1 MAVGGLAHTL
11 DHMERYSAQA
21 GRGPRVVIV
30 GGGVAGLEAMLA
42 LRDLAGSR
50 AEVELHAPRLEFAY
64 RPLAVGEPFGT
75 GRVLHFDLGEL
86 AERSGASFRLG
97 SIVAVDG
104 DRRHVVTRD
113 GAEVP
118 YDFLL
123 LAPGV
128 RMLWAVPGAVTFWGV
143 ADEGGV
149 AEVVR
154 RLRSGELRRVIFT
167 MPAGCNWPFPAYEL
181 ALLAASELAKAGVEG
196 AELTIVTPEDEPL
209 QLFGLRAGHQVG
221 RLLAEHGIEV
231 VAGAHPVKFDR
242 GRLQI
247 APGEPIEADAVVS
260 TPRLEGRRIAGVPH
274 DPAGFVRDRRAR
286 PGDRDGAG
294 LRGRRRDRLP
304 GQAGRDRDPG
314 GGRRRR
320 GDRRRAGGRR
330 RARALRPDP
339 ARHAVDRRASPSSS
353 TAG

>member
-1 MAVGGLAHTL
+1 M
-11 DHMERYSAQA
+11 
-21 GRGPRVVIV
+21 
-30 GGGVAGLEAMLA
+30 
-42 LRDLAGSR
+42 
-50 AEVELHAPRLEFAY
+50 
-64 RPLAVGEPFGT
+64 
-75 GRVLHFDLGEL
+75 
-86 AERSGASFRLG
+86 
-97 SIVAVDG
+97 DG

-154 RLRSGELRRVIFT
+154 RLRSGELRKVIFT

-242 GRLQI
+242 GLLQV

-274 DPAGFVRDRRAR
+274 DPAGFVRVDEHCRVIGMERVYAAGDVTAFPVKQGGIATQEADAAAEAIAAELGADVEPR
-286 PGDRDGAG
+286 PFDPILRGTLWTGERPQFLYGRLTGGHGETSILSDHAMWEHEGKIVGRHLAPFLASIPGVERPASQSGAG
-294 LRGRRRDRLP
+294 NPVSG
-304 GQAGRDRDPG
+304 AGNQVSV
-314 GGRRRR
+314 
-320 GDRRRAGGRR
+320 A
-330 RARALRPDP
+330 
-339 ARHAVDRRASPSSS
+339 
-353 TAG
+353 